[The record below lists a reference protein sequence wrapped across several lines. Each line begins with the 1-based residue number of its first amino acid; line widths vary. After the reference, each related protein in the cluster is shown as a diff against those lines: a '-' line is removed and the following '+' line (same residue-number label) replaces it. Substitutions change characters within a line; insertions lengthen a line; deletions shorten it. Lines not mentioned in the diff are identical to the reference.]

1 MNKGELKINTRV
13 KANDNMDASSPYSYI
28 NKFNNMVYNM
38 DKYSYQT
45 KYPEL
50 FPWDLKVQNFKQ
62 LPIHDYFYAKHKEKN
77 EQNTNIN
84 NPQNPNKLMYL

>member
-1 MNKGELKINTRV
+1 MMWLHNRPSNNKTIIIMNKGELKINTRV

-50 FPWDLKVQNFKQ
+50 FPWDLKVQNFK
-62 LPIHDYFYAKHKEKN
+62 
-77 EQNTNIN
+77 
-84 NPQNPNKLMYL
+84 